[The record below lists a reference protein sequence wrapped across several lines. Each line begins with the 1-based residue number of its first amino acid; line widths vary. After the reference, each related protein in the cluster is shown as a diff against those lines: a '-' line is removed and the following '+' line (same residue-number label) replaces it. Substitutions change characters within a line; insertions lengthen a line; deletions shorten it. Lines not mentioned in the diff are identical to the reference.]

1 MAKPIMIADILD
13 MVSSTSD
20 IIRPKCLIK
29 EGVLFYS
36 EKKETTRIVSV
47 ILCH

>member
-1 MAKPIMIADILD
+1 MIADILD

-20 IIRPKCLIK
+20 IIRPKCLMK
-29 EGVLFYS
+29 EEGVLFYS